1 MCRVELKFR
10 GAILQILM
18 STLHNLG
25 GPRPPL
31 APFLVVV
38 VIVIYI
44 ISYLRGDMALC
55 TGNLVDPLM
64 LGFV

>member
-1 MCRVELKFR
+1 MMN
-10 GAILQILM
+10 IL
-18 STLHNLG
+18 LG
-25 GPRPPL
+25 YSSGSKL
-31 APFLVVV
+31 LFLVPFLVVV